1 MNVNKQFRVEYKT
14 DILNIPGVSIVV
26 LKRGLSFFSSNDLER
41 PQDSKGS
48 AQRIE
53 ARSCTFCSSDL
64 LSCTSTLKFALV
76 RRERHLLLRLSLPF
90 RLFQSFPP
98 LRILAL
104 FFGLWL

>member
-1 MNVNKQFRVEYKT
+1 
-14 DILNIPGVSIVV
+14 
-26 LKRGLSFFSSNDLER
+26 
-41 PQDSKGS
+41 
-48 AQRIE
+48 
-53 ARSCTFCSSDL
+53 
-64 LSCTSTLKFALV
+64 V